1 MKNAS
6 PDATKIANVLNFTNV
21 VEEFVLWRKNADL
34 MMIVPRPNLAQLL
47 FQVLVK
53 GNVKM
58 FVPDLLYV
66 DEMPYAKLIITDL
79 SVLVLKD
86 FLVIQKMTK

>member
-6 PDATKIANVLNFTNV
+6 LDVTKIANVLNFTNV
-21 VEEFVLWRKNADL
+21 VEEFVLWRKNADP

-58 FVPDLLYV
+58 FVLDLLYV

>member
-1 MKNAS
+1 MKNVCQ
-6 PDATKIANVLNFTNV
+6 DVTKIVNVLNFTNV
-21 VEEFVLWRKNADL
+21 VEEFVLWRKNVDP

-58 FVPDLLYV
+58 FVLDLLYV
-66 DEMPYAKLIITDL
+66 DEMLYVKLIITDL

>member
-6 PDATKIANVLNFTNV
+6 PDVTKIANVLNFTNV
-21 VEEFVLWRKNADL
+21 VEEFVLWRKNADP

-58 FVPDLLYV
+58 FVLDLLYV